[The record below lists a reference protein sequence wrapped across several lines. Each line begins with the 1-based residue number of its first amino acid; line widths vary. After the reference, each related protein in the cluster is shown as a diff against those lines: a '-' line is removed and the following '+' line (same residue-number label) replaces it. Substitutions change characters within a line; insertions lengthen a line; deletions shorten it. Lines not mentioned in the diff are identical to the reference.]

1 MRAVMPSL
9 KKGVNAMIRAVL
21 FDVGGTLHQVHASPE
36 LAIQFSR
43 LLLDRLAAA
52 GIQLPIDAQ
61 ALAALLRKNAEDYKH
76 WSEQAQVELPAPRIW
91 NEFYLRDFQIGE
103 ERLAPLAE
111 ELSVLYDAVRVR
123 NEPRPHMRE
132 ALREL
137 HDMGLVLGVISNIIS
152 TTFVPQLLEDY
163 GISDLMSC
171 VILSSTAGARKPSAA
186 IFEKAAQACGVPC
199 GEMAYVG
206 DTLSRD
212 VLGCRN
218 AGVALSIQIRN
229 PSIAH
234 RDTAFVGTVT
244 PDAQIDDLS
253 EIPAIIH
260 AFNT

>member
-1 MRAVMPSL
+1 
-9 KKGVNAMIRAVL
+9 MIRAVL
-21 FDVGGTLHQVHASPE
+21 FDVGGTLHRVHASPE

-43 LLLDRLAAA
+43 LLLQRLEEA
-52 GIQLPIDAQ
+52 GIRLPIGAQ
-61 ALAALLRKNAEDYKH
+61 ALAPLLRENAEDYKH
-76 WSEQAQVELPAPRIW
+76 RSEQSQTELPAARIW

-132 ALREL
+132 TIQTL
-137 HDMGLVLGVISNIIS
+137 HDMGLVQGVISNIIS
-152 TTFVPQLLEDY
+152 ATFVPRLLEDY
-163 GISDLMSC
+163 GIAPYMAC
-171 VILSSTAGARKPSAA
+171 VVLSSTAGVRKPAAA
-186 IFEKAAQACGVPC
+186 IFEKAARACGVPC

-234 RDTAFVGTVT
+234 RDTAFAGTGLA
-244 PDAQIDDLS
+244 PDALIDELD
-253 EIPAIIH
+253 EIPGIIR
-260 AFNT
+260 AFNA